1 MQTAQ
6 LKKEI
11 YEIFT
16 DVSIKFSNGENG
28 INNIVTLSYKKNER
42 KKKLVSS
49 EYDDFSRLFDDE
61 LMKFFDITDEFKKQL
76 LINWYKDFF
85 NNLTHIAT
93 EGNYGDVLPH
103 VNWYDNF
110 VVCDILNPD
119 GDDYISSIYFL
130 LNSKTFQSLLSDEM
144 QYVNRILIRQLEDIY
159 GAY

>member
-6 LKKEI
+6 VKKEI

-16 DVSIKFSNGENG
+16 DASIKFSKGGNG
-28 INNIVTLSYKKNER
+28 INNIVTLSYKKNGR

-49 EYDDFSRLFDDE
+49 EYEDFSRLFDNE
-61 LMKFFDITDEFKKQL
+61 LMDFFDITDEFKKQL
-76 LINWYKDFF
+76 LISWYKDFF
-85 NNLTHIAT
+85 NNLTYIAT
-93 EGNYGDVLPH
+93 GGNYGAVLPN

-119 GDDYISSIYFL
+119 GDDYTSSIYFL

-144 QYVNRILIRQLEDIY
+144 QYVNSLLIRQLENIY